1 MKPHWYAILLV
12 LADKDQHGSGIAREV
27 NAVTAGE
34 ITLWPVTLYGTLT
47 ELEEQGWIESLDRAH
62 PVGESGRKRFFRITR
77 PGRRALEAETRRL
90 AALVRLAE
98 QRARP
103 KAAT

>member
-1 MKPHWYAILLV
+1 MELQTLTTTDDAIATPGASELQPAAFV
-12 LADKDQHGSGIAREV
+12 ARATK
-27 NAVTAGE
+27 NF
-34 ITLWPVTLYGTLT
+34 YDYTLT